1 MSRDNFSTI
10 ELVEIA
16 DALEMQLVLKDKE
29 NGKEYVI
36 DYPQEE
42 KGKSKRNMTEEE
54 KKAAQ
59 EKSMRTKARNAME
72 SEDADSK

>member
-1 MSRDNFSTI
+1 M
-10 ELVEIA
+10 
-16 DALEMQLVLKDKE
+16 LKDKE

-72 SEDADSK
+72 NEDPDNK